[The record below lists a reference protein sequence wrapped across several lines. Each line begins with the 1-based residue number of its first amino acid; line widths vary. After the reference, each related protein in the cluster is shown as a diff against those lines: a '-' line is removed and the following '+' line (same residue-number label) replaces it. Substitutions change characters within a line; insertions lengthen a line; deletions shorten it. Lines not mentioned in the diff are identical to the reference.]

1 MAAESLMRVHVK
13 TVQGDTLQMEVQPT
27 TTVLDTITRA
37 TVQIGVEPGASSLV
51 FRGRVLE
58 ESDAIGDA
66 GIVDGSCVILARR
79 RPRAVAAPTAAKPEA
94 EHASSQQIT
103 LVCRRVGSEASTRV
117 SVETSGTLVSIIRQ
131 LKWQWDASSV
141 RLVHGGRVL
150 HPDQRVSD
158 AGLGDGMTLFGMV
171 SQATVAPG
179 ATVHQRCC
187 TSGVA
192 SAAAE
197 AAAAALNGDAG
208 SDDDDHG
215 HPVVTREESE
225 TRATSSG
232 DGADSCR
239 ICHGGRE
246 FESELGPL
254 FSPCRCRGTVASVHV
269 ECLNRWRRMSANP
282 SSYFACDQCGYR
294 YQMDRTRW
302 ARWVETG
309 AAAEIA
315 TVMACA
321 FMVCAAAVPCY
332 YLSLHSHFVSPLP
345 CLAVHVGQHGCE
357 YSLCMH
363 VLCTRSIC
371 CAPCFR
377 IGSRQIGQR
386 PSIF

>member
-1 MAAESLMRVHVK
+1 MRVHVK
-13 TVQGDTLQMEVQPT
+13 TVHGDTLQMELQPT

-37 TVQIGVEPGASSLV
+37 AVQIGVEPGASSLV

-58 ESDAIGDA
+58 ESDAVGDA

-79 RPRAVAAPTAAKPEA
+79 RPRAAAPPTAAKPEA
-94 EHASSQQIT
+94 ECATTSSHQILLT
-103 LVCRRVGSEASTRV
+103 VKRVGSEASTRV
-117 SVETSGTLVSIIRQ
+117 SVETSGTLESIIRQ

-158 AGLGDGMTLFGMV
+158 TGLRDGMTLFGMV
-171 SQATVAPG
+171 SQATVAP
-179 ATVHQRCC
+179 
-187 TSGVA
+187 
-192 SAAAE
+192 AAAE

-208 SDDDDHG
+208 SDDDDDG
-215 HPVVTREESE
+215 LPVVARQESE
-225 TRATSSG
+225 TRATSSA
-232 DGADSCR
+232 DGADTCR

-302 ARWVETG
+302 ARWAETG

-332 YLSLHSHFVSPLP
+332 YLSLHSHFVSPLAD
-345 CLAVHVGQHGCE
+345 LAVQVGQHGVVQLMSACVV
-357 YSLCMH
+357 CP
-363 VLCTRSIC
+363 RSIC
-371 CAPCFR
+371 CAPWFR
-377 IGSRQIGQR
+377 TGSRRIGQR
-386 PSIF
+386 PLIF